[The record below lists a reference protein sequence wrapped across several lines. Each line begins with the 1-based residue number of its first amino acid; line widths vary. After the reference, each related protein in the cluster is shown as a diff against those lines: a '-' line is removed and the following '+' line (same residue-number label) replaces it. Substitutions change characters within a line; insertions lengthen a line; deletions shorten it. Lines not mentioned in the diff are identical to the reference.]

1 MRGLMST
8 PFEQQRVETYKGT
21 GLEKLREQAYHGL
34 PSLLAD
40 EGLRRTLDRCGL
52 RVNTFLALDTQ

>member
-1 MRGLMST
+1 MST
-8 PFEQQRVETYKGT
+8 PSEQQRVHIYEET

-40 EGLRRTLDRCGL
+40 EGLRRTLDRCSL
-52 RVNTFLALDTQ
+52 RINTFLALNIQ